1 MKNLQ
6 FKILENGYGL
16 PIPKYESEG
25 AAGLDL
31 LAAIREDKS
40 IIILPGRAEM
50 VPTGI
55 AIALPKGFE
64 AQIRPRSGL
73 AAKNGITIL
82 NSPGTIDSDYRGEIS
97 AMLINH
103 SKVNFEIERGMRIAQ
118 MIIAPVVQFN
128 LIKTET
134 LGETKRGAGGFGS
147 TGIRAKDDCEYLN

>member
-6 FKILENGYGL
+6 LEILENGYGL

-31 LAAIREDKS
+31 LAAISESKN
-40 IIILPGRAEM
+40 IIILPGKAEM

-118 MIIAPVVQFN
+118 MVIAPVVQFN
-128 LIKTET
+128 LIKAET
-134 LGETKRGAGGFGS
+134 LDETKRGAGGFGS
-147 TGIRAKDDCEYLN
+147 TGISAEDECK

>member
-31 LAAIREDKS
+31 LAAIGEDKS

-118 MIIAPVVQFN
+118 MIIAPVVQFY

-147 TGIRAKDDCEYLN
+147 TGTRAKDDCE

>member
-31 LAAIREDKS
+31 LAAIGEDKS

-64 AQIRPRSGL
+64 AQIRPRSCL
-73 AAKNGITIL
+73 SAKNGITIL
-82 NSPGTIDSDYRGEIS
+82 NSPGSIDSDYRGEIS

-134 LGETKRGAGGFGS
+134 LDETKRGAGGFGS
-147 TGIRAKDDCEYLN
+147 TGIRAEDDCE

>member
-6 FKILENGYGL
+6 LKILENGYGL
-16 PIPKYESEG
+16 PIPKYETEG

-31 LAAIREDKS
+31 LAAIEENKS
-40 IIILPGRAEM
+40 IIVLPGRAEM

-55 AIALPKGFE
+55 AIALPSGFE

-103 SKVNFEIERGMRIAQ
+103 SKVNFKIERGMKIAQ
-118 MIIAPVVQFN
+118 MVIAPVVQFN
-128 LIKTET
+128 LIKTEI
-134 LGETKRGAGGFGS
+134 LDETKRGVGGFGS
-147 TGIRAKDDCEYLN
+147 TGIRAEDDCK

>member
-6 FKILENGYGL
+6 LKILENGYGL

-31 LAAIREDKS
+31 LAAIEENKS

-55 AIALPKGFE
+55 AIALPGGFE

-82 NSPGTIDSDYRGEIS
+82 NSPGTIDSDYRVEIS

-103 SKVNFEIERGMRIAQ
+103 SKVNFKIDRGMRIAQ
-118 MIIAPVVQFN
+118 MVITPVVQFN
-128 LIKTET
+128 LIKTEI
-134 LGETKRGAGGFGS
+134 LDETKRGVGGFGS
-147 TGIRAKDDCEYLN
+147 TGIRAEDDCK

>member
-31 LAAIREDKS
+31 LAAIEENKS
-40 IIILPGRAEM
+40 IIVLPGRAEM

-55 AIALPKGFE
+55 AIALPSGFE

-103 SKVNFEIERGMRIAQ
+103 SKVNFKIERGIRIAQ
-118 MIIAPVVQFN
+118 MVIAPVVQFN
-128 LIKTET
+128 LIKTEI
-134 LGETKRGAGGFGS
+134 LDETKRGVGGFGS
-147 TGIRAKDDCEYLN
+147 TGIRAEDDCK